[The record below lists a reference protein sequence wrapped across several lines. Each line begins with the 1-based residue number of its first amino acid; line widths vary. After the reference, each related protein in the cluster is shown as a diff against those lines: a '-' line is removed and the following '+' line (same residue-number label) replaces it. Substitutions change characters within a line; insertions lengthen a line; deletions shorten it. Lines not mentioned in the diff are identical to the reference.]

1 MTSWRD
7 AGTTMS
13 LTNSTT
19 CAAMLLMIGAAPAL
33 AAPKPPAAGRAAAF
47 QAMLDC
53 RSLTDG
59 AARLACY
66 DTAAGRMDEA
76 EAKGDIVVVDR
87 ALATTVHREAFGLPV
102 PSLNFLTKM
111 MQPGDVDRIDGI
123 VRSARADA
131 YWKWTVELESGAIW
145 RQIDG
150 DLGHPPHAGSKV
162 TIRNGAIGSFLMNVD
177 GQAAI
182 RVHRDR

>member
-1 MTSWRD
+1 MR
-7 AGTTMS
+7 
-13 LTNSTT
+13 LTNSAT
-19 CAAMLLMIGAAPAL
+19 CAAMLLVMVAAPAL
-33 AAPKPPAAGRAAAF
+33 AAPKPLAAGRAAAF
-47 QAMLDC
+47 QAVLDC
-53 RSLTDG
+53 RGVTDG

-66 DTAAGRMDEA
+66 DAAAGRMGEA

-111 MQPGDVDRIDGI
+111 VQAGDVDRIEGV

-131 YWKWTVELESGAIW
+131 YRKWTFELEDGAVW

-150 DLGHPPHAGSKV
+150 DLGLPPHAGSKV
-162 TIRNGAIGSFLMNVD
+162 AIRHGAIGSFLMNVD

-182 RVHRDR
+182 KVHRDR